1 MENVLVGFSGICAG
15 AITAAGVFAL
25 ITTLGIINR
34 FAVVTRTASF
44 LLKYENV
51 IILGVTVGN
60 ILSLY
65 NITLPGA
72 NLGIGVFG
80 TLIGM
85 YVGCFAVAL
94 AEVLQVIPVFA
105 RRSRLKIGLEII
117 MLGLALG
124 KSIGGIIYFFG
135 GF

>member
-1 MENVLVGFSGICAG
+1 MQNILVGFSGICAG
-15 AITAAGVFAL
+15 AITAAGIFAL
-25 ITTLGIINR
+25 ITTLEIINR
-34 FAVVTRTASF
+34 FAVATRTASF

-51 IILGVTVGN
+51 IIVGVTAGN

-65 NITLPGA
+65 NIHLPGA
-72 NLGIGVFG
+72 SWGIGIFG
-80 TLIGM
+80 IFSGM
-85 YVGCFAVAL
+85 YIGCFAVAL

-105 RRSRLKIGLEII
+105 RRSRLKFGLEII
-117 MLGLALG
+117 ILGLALG